1 MRVERISPTKK
12 SANQQTTCVDSAVGV
27 VRAEK
32 AVGGGKRNSVSPAKK
47 KATAEQR
54 P

>member
-12 SANQQTTCVDSAVGV
+12 SANQRTTCVDSAVGV

-32 AVGGGKRNSVSPAKK
+32 AVGGGMRNSVSPAKK
-47 KATAEQR
+47 NTAEQR